1 MNRVG
6 AIVLAAGASTR
17 LGRPKQLVTLGTE
30 NLLERSIRVA
40 REAPCSPILVVLGAF
55 AELIREQS
63 NLEGAHEVLNLN
75 WQEGMASS
83 IRAGINAL
91 PDLDG
96 VILMVCDMPAVTP
109 AHLRALSDS
118 GEVKASLYAGRRG
131 VPAYLP
137 KTTFAVL
144 KKLRGDAGAREVL
157 RNAASIPLPDG
168 NLDIDGEE
176 DFRLALKLTKQ
187 NDSIEG

>member
-40 REAPCSPILVVLGAF
+40 REVPCSPILVVLGAF

-63 NLEGAHEVLNLN
+63 KLDGVHEVLNLN

-83 IRAGINAL
+83 IRAGVDAL

-96 VILMVCDMPAVTP
+96 VLLMVCDMPAVTS

-118 GEVKASLYAGRRG
+118 GDVKASSYAGRRG

-137 KTTFAVL
+137 KTTFAAL
-144 KKLRGDAGAREVL
+144 KSLRGDRGARAIL
-157 RNAASIPLPDG
+157 KDAASVLLPNGELDVDSEEDIPL
-168 NLDIDGEE
+168 
-176 DFRLALKLTKQ
+176 ALRFA
-187 NDSIEG
+187 NIF